1 MQTGLRN
8 ILALVAR
15 PWLVIM
21 LLFAM
26 ASVPGLAWAA
36 LGGDMESVDGD
47 QAAMN
52 ATEQIATSSDSYTVY
67 ELRTPAGTVVRE
79 YLSLDGSVFA
89 VTWKGPLLPDL
100 RQIFGDYFKQYAEAA
115 HNQHG
120 DHGHLVIRR
129 SDLVVE
135 SSGRMRAFS
144 GRAYLPQAM
153 PQAVAVSDIK

>member
-8 ILALVAR
+8 TLVLLVR
-15 PWLVIM
+15 TWLVIT
-21 LLFAM
+21 LLFSM
-26 ASVPGLAWAA
+26 ASVPESASAA
-36 LGGDMESVDGD
+36 LGGDMESVDAD
-47 QAAMN
+47 QTALNAA
-52 ATEQIATSSDSYTVY
+52 EQIATSSDSYTVY

-79 YLSLDGSVFA
+79 FLSLDGRVFA
-89 VTWKGPLLPDL
+89 VAWKGPLLPDL
-100 RQIFGDYFKQYAEAA
+100 RQILGEYFKQYAEAA

-144 GRAYLPQAM
+144 GRAYLPRAM
-153 PQAVAVSDIK
+153 PQDLAVSDIQ